1 MRNLFALF
9 SFLTLVSLSYAE
21 KKKTIY
27 LIRNGETNFNTD
39 SIHRVGGRINVP
51 LNDLGVA
58 HCKAA
63 GDFLS
68 NKNIGKIYYSSIPRA
83 KQSAEYIEKQ
93 HKTQVEMVE
102 EPLVIDVSFGIYEGK
117 TYQEAFGNEKG
128 GDFILHPEKLII
140 PQGETFYAVM
150 DRLRLFFVK
159 FWESDEEVCTIV
171 SHGSVMNVLSLMLLQ
186 APLEKFWSME
196 MSPCGVSKVQ
206 MNSIYS
212 FNVEYWNANNFLQ
225 EDEKKSNMDI
235 NLNRVCQILKIEKPV
250 IQGPMFW
257 LTDAKLV
264 AAVSE
269 AGGLG
274 VLGPHAGQN
283 SLPKD
288 DVERAERMR
297 KEIRKVKELTSKPFG
312 INIFH
317 SGQNPDIQLQLM
329 LKVVYEEKVP
339 VAVIANDAPDI
350 AEDIIKEVKAH
361 GMTVVYRHLN
371 LTPDLARK
379 AEKAGADIIVATGMD
394 EGGTLPVHNI
404 GTFSIVP
411 LIVDSVKIPVMAA
424 GGITDRRTFNA
435 AFALGAEG
443 AFCGTLFL
451 SAKEARTSQNVKEMM
466 LKANATD
473 IDFFR
478 TIPYYYRSIPTPL
491 SQKLVQMDK
500 ELKTREELYNTMH
513 PMRNMKFGMLD
524 GQIDVGYISV
534 GLGVSMIHSIRSCKE
549 IIDDI
554 TKDFKE

>member
-1 MRNLFALF
+1 MRKC
-9 SFLTLVSLSYAE
+9 LTLLVLLTFVSLSYSE
-21 KKKTIY
+21 KKKIIY
-27 LIRNGETNFNTD
+27 LVRNGETNLNTD
-39 SIHRVGGRINVP
+39 SIRRVGGRINSP

-68 NKNIGKIYYSSIPRA
+68 NQNIGKIYHSSIPRA
-83 KQSAEYIEKQ
+83 KQSAEYIAKK

-102 EPLVIDVSFGIYEGK
+102 DPLLIDISFGIYEGK
-117 TYQEAFGNEKG
+117 TYQEAFGDEKG
-128 GDFILHPEKLII
+128 GDFIMHPEKIII
-140 PQGETFYAVM
+140 PEGETFYAIM
-150 DRLRLFFVK
+150 NRLRLFFVK

-171 SHGSVMNVLSLMLLQ
+171 SHGSIMNILSLMLVQ
-186 APLEKFWSME
+186 APLEKFWTMH

-212 FNVEYWNANNFLQ
+212 FNIEYWNEKNFFQEYNSNKNINN
-225 EDEKKSNMDI
+225 S
-235 NLNRVCQILKIEKPV
+235 NRVCQILKIEKPV

-288 DVERAERMR
+288 DVEKAERMR

-339 VAVIANDAPDI
+339 VAVVAQDSPDI
-350 AEDIIKEVKAH
+350 AEDIIKELKAH
-361 GMTVVYRHLN
+361 GVTVVYRHLN
-371 LTPDLARK
+371 FTPDLARK
-379 AEKAGADIIVATGMD
+379 AEMAGADIIVATGMD
-394 EGGTLPVHNI
+394 EGGTLPGHNI

-451 SAKEARTSQNVKEMM
+451 SATEARTSQNVKEMM

-478 TIPYYYRSIPTPL
+478 TIPYYYRSIPTKL

-500 ELKTREELYNTMH
+500 ELKTRDELYNAMH

-534 GLGVSMIHSIRSCKE
+534 GLGVSMIHSIRSSKE

-554 TKDFKE
+554 TQDFKP